1 MKQKLYFYIYN
12 VLHVRCYGALCVIVS
27 IFLGEALEDEDFEEE
42 EEEGEEGEEED
53 DDEDPEFNPRN
64 KHAVAVPKNVNPAD
78 CKQQ

>member
-1 MKQKLYFYIYN
+1 M
-12 VLHVRCYGALCVIVS
+12 
-27 IFLGEALEDEDFEEE
+27 EDEDFEE

-64 KHAVAVPKNVNPAD
+64 KHATGPPKNVNPAD